1 VEIFETSIKIEVQF
15 FQKIH
20 MLQKRRI
27 ISMKIKHVIILSTT
41 LQSFFKLEI
50 LDVYK
55 QQHKENTQNMPKNH
69 LICISLFGHMGKT
82 SPITLL
88 E

>member
-1 VEIFETSIKIEVQF
+1 M
-15 FQKIH
+15 FQKI
-20 MLQKRRI
+20 RI

-55 QQHKENTQNMPKNH
+55 QQHKQNTQNMSKYH
-69 LICISLFGHMGKT
+69 LIAFLCLDMGKT
-82 SPITLL
+82 SPTTLPK
-88 E
+88 